1 VELPV
6 VSVSPPEALSSP
18 TGDGPELPLAGSAV
32 EFSPMKLLWHGDVV
46 QRILAGEDT
55 YPLMIEL
62 SLTMACDL
70 RCVWCVDLP
79 WREARPGTLKKDV
92 LLRRLEEF
100 RALGTDAITIEGGGE
115 PTLHYAFDEIV
126 TRASDMGF
134 KLGLI
139 THGGHL
145 PKHVGVLDRFSW
157 IRISLDAYS
166 AEVYEALKG
175 PPEGFVNAFAGME
188 AAVKVRD
195 ARTDGRRTPVVGVGY
210 LSSMDGTKIEHL
222 DPLLERL
229 RETGVDY
236 VQFRRIQSEEQISNE
251 GGKDVGEVDLL
262 GLKERH
268 ETSAFRVYVHQME
281 HVWTGNAGLP
291 CLAHRL
297 SVQVGGSGEMYVCC
311 RLRTAKNGFM
321 GKFGSLYDE
330 ASVAEL
336 WAGPARQSLV
346 RVLADE
352 KFTSTHCP
360 ECRLTKYNVAIAEMS
375 KVAETSSFV

>member
-1 VELPV
+1 MELPV
-6 VSVSPPEALSSP
+6 VNVSPPESLSSP
-18 TGDGPELPLAGSAV
+18 TGDTPELPAAGSAV
-32 EFSPMKLLWHGDVV
+32 EFSPLKLLWHGDVV

-100 RALGTDAITIEGGGE
+100 RALGTEAITIEGGGE
-115 PTLHYAFDEIV
+115 PTLHPNFDEIV
-126 TRASDMGF
+126 TTASDMGF

-139 THGGHL
+139 SHGGHL
-145 PKHVGVLDRFSW
+145 TKHIDVLDRFAW
-157 IRISLDAYS
+157 IRVSLDAYD
-166 AEVYEALKG
+166 AEIYERLKG
-175 PPEGFVNAFAGME
+175 VNLFSRALDGLE
-188 AAVKVRD
+188 AAVAVRD
-195 ARTDGRRTPVVGVGY
+195 GRYAGNGPVVGVGY
-210 LSSMDGTKIEHL
+210 LSSMEGTKL
-222 DPLLERL
+222 DSLDTILERL
-229 RETGVDY
+229 RTIGVDY
-236 VQFRRIQSEEQISNE
+236 VQFRRIQSEEQIADDA
-251 GGKDVGEVDLL
+251 GKDVGEVDLL
-262 GLKERH
+262 GLKQKW
-268 ETSAFRVYVHQME
+268 ETGRFRVYVHQME

-321 GKFGSLYDE
+321 GKFASLYDD
-330 ASVAEL
+330 ATVAEM
-336 WAGPARQSLV
+336 WAGPARQALV
-346 RVLADE
+346 KILADE

-360 ECRLTKYNVAIAEMS
+360 ECRLTKYNVAMSEMS